1 MKFRAVKHMKKR
13 SKAGCFAGRLAV
25 AFGGGLIIAFILPAE
40 WIVAILAVV
49 LIIFGICGFK

>member
-1 MKFRAVKHMKKR
+1 MMSWAVEHMKKR
-13 SKAGCFAGRLAV
+13 SRAGCFVSRLAI

>member
-1 MKFRAVKHMKKR
+1 MKKR
-13 SKAGCFAGRLAV
+13 TKVGCCIGKLAI
-25 AFGGGLIIAFILPAE
+25 AFGGGLIIAFILPPE